1 LQQERQISTENEQQL
16 AKLQPEQVISTEN
29 EQKQAKP
36 QQERQIRQE
45 EEILTENQQIVLAKM
60 IIQRKWHE
68 IEREIHR

>member
-45 EEILTENQQIVLAKM
+45 EETLTKKSADIFSKNDNTEEMA
-60 IIQRKWHE
+60 
-68 IEREIHR
+68 